1 MQHRRTIAALIGLV
15 TLVMMLA
22 LAPTAQA
29 IQRFTTT
36 LEGENEVPTT
46 GDTDGTGTAMI
57 TVNRGT
63 LEVCWEIQVTGIALP
78 ATAAHIHVGSVGV
91 PGGVVVGLSAPD
103 ATGFASGCTTAVSRE
118 LAKDIAKN
126 PENYYVSVH
135 NAEFPDGALRGQLG

>member
-22 LAPTAQA
+22 LAPTAHA

-36 LEGENEVPTT
+36 LEGENEVPT
-46 GDTDGTGTAMI
+46 GDLDGTGTATI

-63 LEVCWEIQVTGIALP
+63 LEVCWKIQVTGITLP
-78 ATAAHIHVGSVGV
+78 STGAHIHEAPVGEAGDIVV
-91 PGGVVVGLSAPD
+91 PLSAPD
-103 ATGFASGCTTAVSRE
+103 ATGFASGCTTAASRE

-126 PENYYVSVH
+126 PEDYYVNVH
-135 NAEFPDGALRGQLG
+135 NADHPLGALRGQLG